1 MSEKFS
7 NDENLLSKIIAEK
20 MEVES
25 QIENV
30 ENKLIPYK
38 EKFQDSILE
47 LDDLCENINSNIDL
61 LHELEYD
68 DMEYTDDDV
77 LEQIEQLYKKLLEDS
92 QDLQYWLNRRK
103 KIRDNNLVDLQKE
116 YSHLFEKRRKV

>member
-30 ENKLIPYK
+30 ENKLVPYK

-47 LDDLCENINSNIDL
+47 LDDLCESINSNIDL

-68 DMEYTDDDV
+68 DMEYTDDDT
-77 LEQIEQLYKKLLEDS
+77 LEQIEQLYEKLLADS
-92 QDLQYWLNRRK
+92 QDLQYWLKRRK
-103 KIRDNNLVDLQKE
+103 KIRDTNLVGLQKE
-116 YSHLFEKRRKV
+116 YSDLFEKRRKI